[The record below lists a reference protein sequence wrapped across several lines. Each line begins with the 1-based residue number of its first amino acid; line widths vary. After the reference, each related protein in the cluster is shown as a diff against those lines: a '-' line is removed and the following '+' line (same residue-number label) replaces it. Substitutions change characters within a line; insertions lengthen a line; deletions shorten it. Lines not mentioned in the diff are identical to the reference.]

1 MLKPVESKVDF
12 IALEHEILEFW
23 EKNEI
28 FQKRVDANHGNPK
41 WSFLDGPIT
50 ANNPMG
56 VHHAWGRTYKDIFQR
71 YKAMK
76 GFDQRYQNGF
86 DCQGLWV
93 EVEVEKQLGFKS
105 KTDIEEYGIEKFVE
119 ACKERVRK
127 YSKIQTD
134 QSIRLGYWMDW
145 DNSYFTMS
153 DENNYTIWHFLK
165 TCHDRGWI
173 YKGNDVLPW
182 CIDCGAALSEHEIAT
197 EGYIER
203 THTAIY
209 IRFPL
214 MNAENESLL
223 VWTTTPWTLTSN
235 VSAAIKSD
243 MDYVKVKQG
252 DEFLYLAENRVEIL
266 KEKGSYEIVEKL
278 KGKKLLN
285 RSYEGP
291 FDSFEVQ
298 QGVEHK
304 VIEWV
309 DVNDEEG
316 TGIVHIAPGCGH
328 EDFILAKDLELAV
341 IAPLDEFGTY
351 LEGFGWLSGKNIRDV
366 NQEIFDDLKSR
377 GKLFKREQYT
387 HRYPICWRHKSDLAF
402 RLVDEWFISMDEF
415 RHDIMEITQQIQWIP
430 KWGED
435 QELDWLRNMDDWMI
449 SKKRYW
455 GLALPI
461 FECEE
466 CGNVAVIGS
475 RDELKE
481 RVVEGWDK
489 FKGNSPHRP
498 WVDAVKIK
506 CDKCDAIVSRIPD
519 VGNPWLDAG
528 IVPFSTMGYLDRPDY
543 WKEWFP
549 ADFITESFPGQF
561 RNWFYSLLAM
571 SAALEKK
578 PPFKTVL
585 GHALVKDE
593 KGDDMHKSDG
603 NAIWFEDA
611 AEEIG
616 VDVLRWMFTAQN
628 SEHNLLFG
636 YGAARE
642 IRKQLITL
650 WNVYSFFVTYARLDE
665 FDPSTEPAEKDF
677 TKLDRWVSARLG
689 QLILRAETAY
699 ESYHLNRLMK
709 QVVRFLDDLSN
720 WYVRRNR
727 RRFWKSE
734 NDSDKAAAY
743 QTLYIALKGV
753 LKVLAPVIPFV
764 SEAMYQ
770 NLVRGLES
778 DAPESI
784 HLCSFPEV
792 EPSAID
798 EEVIRDID
806 AVIKLVEMGRHA
818 RNKVNLK
825 IRQPLSKLQ
834 YAVSDDALA
843 KAFDQN
849 AGEIMDELNVKKIER
864 VSSPEEI
871 MKFSLKPNFKSLG
884 DKYGNEINQ
893 IRDLLAETDY
903 AEAAESLRGEGVISL
918 SNNGS
923 VYELSAEDVIV
934 QEDALDGKSAVSEKQ
949 LTVAVITE
957 LTEELIQEGIVRD
970 MIRSVQNMRKE
981 AGFNVEDRITVFCDA
996 EDDLK
1001 KALQSYENYF
1011 CNEVLAVNLSY
1022 NSAESEFSKKVEI
1035 RGQKV
1040 NYGISRFQKNRGN

>member
-197 EGYIER
+197 EGYVER

-481 RVVEGWDK
+481 RAVEGWDA
-489 FKGNSPHRP
+489 FEGNSPHRP

-506 CDKCDAIVSRIPD
+506 CDKCGAVVSRIPD

-593 KGDDMHKSDG
+593 KGDDMHKSAG

-628 SEHNLLFG
+628 PEHNLLFG

-677 TKLDRWVSARLG
+677 TKLDHWVSARLG
-689 QLILRAETAY
+689 QLILLAETAY

-792 EPSAID
+792 VPSVID

-864 VSSPEEI
+864 VSSPEKI

-884 DKYGNEINQ
+884 DKYGNELNQ

-934 QEDALDGKSAVSEKQ
+934 QEDVLDGKSAVSEKQ

>member
-145 DNSYFTMS
+145 DNSYYTMS

-197 EGYIER
+197 EGYVER

-209 IRFPL
+209 LRFPL
-214 MNAENESLL
+214 LDAENEALL

-328 EDFILAKDLELAV
+328 EDFILAKDLDLAV

-415 RHDIMEITQQIQWIP
+415 RHDIMEITQQIQWLP

-481 RVVEGWDK
+481 RAVEGWDA
-489 FKGNSPHRP
+489 FEGNSPHRP

-506 CDKCDAIVSRIPD
+506 CDKCGAVVSRIPD

-593 KGDDMHKSDG
+593 KGDDMHKSAG

-628 SEHNLLFG
+628 PEHNLLFG

-677 TKLDRWVSARLG
+677 TKLDHWVSARLG
-689 QLILRAETAY
+689 QLILLAETAY

-792 EPSAID
+792 VPSVID

-864 VSSPEEI
+864 VSSPEKI

-884 DKYGNEINQ
+884 DKYGNELNQ

-934 QEDALDGKSAVSEKQ
+934 QEDVLDGKSAVSEKQ

>member
-197 EGYIER
+197 EGYVER

-223 VWTTTPWTLTSN
+223 VWTTTPWTLSSN

-328 EDFILAKDLELAV
+328 EDFILAKDLDLAV

-481 RVVEGWDK
+481 RVVEGWDE

-506 CDKCDAIVSRIPD
+506 CDKCGAVVSRIPD

-593 KGDDMHKSDG
+593 KGDEMHKSAG

-628 SEHNLLFG
+628 PEHNLLFG

-699 ESYHLNRLMK
+699 KSYHLNRLMK

-864 VSSPEEI
+864 VSSPEKI

-884 DKYGNEINQ
+884 DKYGNELNQ

-996 EDDLK
+996 KDDLK

>member
-56 VHHAWGRTYKDIFQR
+56 VHHAWGRTYKDVFQR

-197 EGYIER
+197 EGYVER

-214 MNAENESLL
+214 MNTENESLL

-481 RVVEGWDK
+481 RVVEGWDE

-506 CDKCDAIVSRIPD
+506 CDKCGAVVSRIPD

-628 SEHNLLFG
+628 PEHNLLFG

>member
-197 EGYIER
+197 EGYVER

-214 MNAENESLL
+214 MNTENESLL
-223 VWTTTPWTLTSN
+223 IWTTTPWTLTSN

-461 FECEE
+461 FECDE
-466 CGNVAVIGS
+466 CGNVVVIGS

-481 RVVEGWDK
+481 RAVEGWDA
-489 FKGNSPHRP
+489 FEGNSPHRP

-506 CDKCDAIVSRIPD
+506 CDKCGAVVSRIPD

-528 IVPFSTMGYLDRPDY
+528 IVPFSTMGYLERPDY

-593 KGDDMHKSDG
+593 KGDEMHKSAG

-628 SEHNLLFG
+628 PEHNLLFG

-677 TKLDRWVSARLG
+677 TKLDHWVSARLG
-689 QLILRAETAY
+689 QLILLAETAY

-743 QTLYIALKGV
+743 HTLYLALKGV

-923 VYELSAEDVIV
+923 VYELFAEDVIV

>member
-56 VHHAWGRTYKDIFQR
+56 VHHAWGRTYKDVFQR

-197 EGYIER
+197 EGYVER

-252 DEFLYLAENRVEIL
+252 NEFLYLAENRVEIL

-466 CGNVAVIGS
+466 CGNIAVIGS

-506 CDKCDAIVSRIPD
+506 CDKCGAVVSRIPD

-628 SEHNLLFG
+628 PEHNLLFG

>member
-56 VHHAWGRTYKDIFQR
+56 VHHAWGRTYKDVFQR

-197 EGYIER
+197 EGYVER

-415 RHDIMEITQQIQWIP
+415 RHDIMEITQQIQWLP

-481 RVVEGWDK
+481 RAVEGWDA
-489 FKGNSPHRP
+489 FEGNSPHRP

-506 CDKCDAIVSRIPD
+506 CDKCGAVVSRIPD

-628 SEHNLLFG
+628 PEHNLLFG

-884 DKYGNEINQ
+884 DKYGNELNQ

>member
-145 DNSYFTMS
+145 DNSYYTMS

-197 EGYIER
+197 EGYVER

-209 IRFPL
+209 LRFPL
-214 MNAENESLL
+214 LDAENESLL
-223 VWTTTPWTLTSN
+223 VWTTTPWTLSSN

-328 EDFILAKDLELAV
+328 EDFILAKDLDLAV

-475 RDELKE
+475 RDELKQ
-481 RVVEGWDK
+481 RAVEGWDE

-506 CDKCDAIVSRIPD
+506 CDKCGAVVSRIPD

-593 KGDDMHKSDG
+593 KGDEMHKSAG

-628 SEHNLLFG
+628 PEHNLLFG

-677 TKLDRWVSARLG
+677 TKLDHWVSARLG
-689 QLILRAETAY
+689 QLILLAETAY

-792 EPSAID
+792 VPSVID

-864 VSSPEEI
+864 VSSPEKI

-884 DKYGNEINQ
+884 DKYGNELNQ

-934 QEDALDGKSAVSEKQ
+934 QEDVLDGKSAVSEKQ

>member
-23 EKNEI
+23 EKNKI

-197 EGYIER
+197 EGYVER

-214 MNAENESLL
+214 MNTENESLL

-328 EDFILAKDLELAV
+328 EDFILAKDLDLAV

-366 NQEIFDDLKSR
+366 NQEIFDDLKNR

-415 RHDIMEITQQIQWIP
+415 RHDIMEITQQIQWLP

-481 RVVEGWDK
+481 RVVEGWDE

-506 CDKCDAIVSRIPD
+506 CDKCGAVVSRIPD

-528 IVPFSTMGYLDRPDY
+528 IVPFSTMGYLERPDY

-593 KGDDMHKSDG
+593 KGDEMHKSAG

-628 SEHNLLFG
+628 PEHNLLFG

-884 DKYGNEINQ
+884 DKYGNELNQ

>member
-197 EGYIER
+197 EGYVER

-209 IRFPL
+209 LRFPL
-214 MNAENESLL
+214 LDAENESLL
-223 VWTTTPWTLTSN
+223 VWTTTPWTLSSN

-328 EDFILAKDLELAV
+328 EDFILAKDLDLAV

-475 RDELKE
+475 RDELKQ
-481 RVVEGWDK
+481 RAVEGWDE

-506 CDKCDAIVSRIPD
+506 CDKCGAVVSRIPD

-593 KGDDMHKSDG
+593 KGDDMHKSAG

-628 SEHNLLFG
+628 PEHNLLFG

-677 TKLDRWVSARLG
+677 TKLDHWVSARLG
-689 QLILRAETAY
+689 QLILLAETAY

-792 EPSAID
+792 VPSVID

-864 VSSPEEI
+864 VSSPEKI

-884 DKYGNEINQ
+884 DKYGNELNQ

-934 QEDALDGKSAVSEKQ
+934 QEDVLDGKSAVSEKQ

>member
-197 EGYIER
+197 EGYVER

-328 EDFILAKDLELAV
+328 EDFILAKDLDLAV

-481 RVVEGWDK
+481 RVVEGWDE

-506 CDKCDAIVSRIPD
+506 CDKCGAVVSRIPD

-593 KGDDMHKSDG
+593 KGDDMHKSAG

-628 SEHNLLFG
+628 PEHNLLFG

-792 EPSAID
+792 VPSVID

-884 DKYGNEINQ
+884 DKYGNELNQ

-923 VYELSAEDVIV
+923 VYELFAEDIIV

-1011 CNEVLAVNLSY
+1011 CNEVLAVNLTY

>member
-197 EGYIER
+197 EGYVER
-203 THTAIY
+203 THTAVY

-214 MNAENESLL
+214 MNTENESLL

-415 RHDIMEITQQIQWIP
+415 RHDIMEITQQIQWLP

-481 RVVEGWDK
+481 RVVEGWDE

-506 CDKCDAIVSRIPD
+506 CDKCGAVVSRIPD

-528 IVPFSTMGYLDRPDY
+528 IVPFSTMGYLERPDY

-593 KGDDMHKSDG
+593 KGDDMHKSAG

-628 SEHNLLFG
+628 PEHNLLFG

-677 TKLDRWVSARLG
+677 TKLDHWVSARLG
-689 QLILRAETAY
+689 QLILLAETAY
-699 ESYHLNRLMK
+699 ASYHLNRLMK

>member
-197 EGYIER
+197 EGYVER

-328 EDFILAKDLELAV
+328 EDFILAKDLDLAV

-481 RVVEGWDK
+481 RAVEGWDA
-489 FKGNSPHRP
+489 FEGNSPHRP

-506 CDKCDAIVSRIPD
+506 CDKCGAVVSRIPD

-593 KGDDMHKSDG
+593 KGDDMHKSAG

-628 SEHNLLFG
+628 PEHNLLFG

-677 TKLDRWVSARLG
+677 TKLDHWVSARLG
-689 QLILRAETAY
+689 QLILLAETAY

-792 EPSAID
+792 VPSVID

-884 DKYGNEINQ
+884 DKYGNELNQ

-923 VYELSAEDVIV
+923 VYELFAEDVIV

>member
-197 EGYIER
+197 EGYVER

-209 IRFPL
+209 LRFPL
-214 MNAENESLL
+214 LDAENESLL

-328 EDFILAKDLELAV
+328 EDFILAKDLDLAV

-481 RVVEGWDK
+481 RAVEGWDA
-489 FKGNSPHRP
+489 FEGNSPHRP

-506 CDKCDAIVSRIPD
+506 CDKCGAVVSRIPD

-593 KGDDMHKSDG
+593 KGDDMHKSAG

-628 SEHNLLFG
+628 PEHNLLFG

-677 TKLDRWVSARLG
+677 TKLDHWVSARLG
-689 QLILRAETAY
+689 QLILLAETAY

-792 EPSAID
+792 VPSVID

-884 DKYGNEINQ
+884 DKYGNELNQ

-934 QEDALDGKSAVSEKQ
+934 QEDVLDGKSAVSEKQ

>member
-145 DNSYFTMS
+145 DNSYYTMS

-197 EGYIER
+197 EGYVER

-209 IRFPL
+209 LRFPL
-214 MNAENESLL
+214 LDAENESLL
-223 VWTTTPWTLTSN
+223 VWTTTPWTLSSN

-328 EDFILAKDLELAV
+328 EDFILAKDLDLAV

-461 FECEE
+461 FECDE
-466 CGNVAVIGS
+466 CGNVVVIGS

-481 RVVEGWDK
+481 RAVEGWDA
-489 FKGNSPHRP
+489 FEGNSPHRP

-506 CDKCDAIVSRIPD
+506 CDKCGAVVSRIPD

-593 KGDDMHKSDG
+593 KGDDMHKSAG

-628 SEHNLLFG
+628 PEHNLLFG

-677 TKLDRWVSARLG
+677 TKLDHWVSARLG
-689 QLILRAETAY
+689 QLILLAETAY
-699 ESYHLNRLMK
+699 ESYHLNHLMK

-792 EPSAID
+792 VPSVID

-884 DKYGNEINQ
+884 DKYGNELNQ

-934 QEDALDGKSAVSEKQ
+934 QEDVLDGKSAVSEKQ

>member
-145 DNSYFTMS
+145 DNSYYTMS

-197 EGYIER
+197 EGYVER

-328 EDFILAKDLELAV
+328 EDFILAKDLDLAV

-475 RDELKE
+475 RDELKQ
-481 RVVEGWDK
+481 RAVEGWDE

-506 CDKCDAIVSRIPD
+506 CDKCGAVVSRIPD

-593 KGDDMHKSDG
+593 KGDDMHKSAG

-628 SEHNLLFG
+628 PEHNLLFG

-677 TKLDRWVSARLG
+677 TKLDHWVSARLG
-689 QLILRAETAY
+689 QLILLAETAY

-792 EPSAID
+792 VPSVID

-864 VSSPEEI
+864 VSSPEKI

-884 DKYGNEINQ
+884 DKYGNELNQ

-903 AEAAESLRGEGVISL
+903 AEATENLRGEGVISL

-934 QEDALDGKSAVSEKQ
+934 QEDVLDGKSAVSEKQ

>member
-23 EKNEI
+23 EKNKI

-197 EGYIER
+197 EGYVER

-328 EDFILAKDLELAV
+328 EDFILAKDLDLAV

-415 RHDIMEITQQIQWIP
+415 RHDIMEITRQIQWIP

-481 RVVEGWDK
+481 RVVEGWDE

-506 CDKCDAIVSRIPD
+506 CDKCGAVVSRIPD

-593 KGDDMHKSDG
+593 KGDEMHKSAG

-628 SEHNLLFG
+628 PEHNLLFG

-677 TKLDRWVSARLG
+677 TKLDHWVSARLG
-689 QLILRAETAY
+689 QLILLAETAY
-699 ESYHLNRLMK
+699 ASYHLNRLMK

-792 EPSAID
+792 VPSVID

-884 DKYGNEINQ
+884 DKYGNELNQ

-923 VYELSAEDVIV
+923 VYELFAEDVIV

>member
-56 VHHAWGRTYKDIFQR
+56 VHHAWGRTYKDVFQR

-197 EGYIER
+197 EGYVER

-328 EDFILAKDLELAV
+328 EDFILAKDLDLAV

-415 RHDIMEITQQIQWIP
+415 RHDIMEITQQIQWLP

-466 CGNVAVIGS
+466 CGNIAVIGS

-481 RVVEGWDK
+481 RVVEGWDE

-506 CDKCDAIVSRIPD
+506 CDKCGAVVSRIPD

-628 SEHNLLFG
+628 PEHNLLFG

>member
-23 EKNEI
+23 EKNKI

-197 EGYIER
+197 EGYVER

-328 EDFILAKDLELAV
+328 EDFILAKDLDLAV

-481 RVVEGWDK
+481 RVVEGWDE

-506 CDKCDAIVSRIPD
+506 CDKCGAVVSRIPD

-593 KGDDMHKSDG
+593 KGDDMHKSAG

-628 SEHNLLFG
+628 PEHNLLFG

-677 TKLDRWVSARLG
+677 TKLDHWVSARLG
-689 QLILRAETAY
+689 QLILLAETAY

-792 EPSAID
+792 VPSVID

-864 VSSPEEI
+864 VSSPEKI

-884 DKYGNEINQ
+884 DKYGNELNQ

-934 QEDALDGKSAVSEKQ
+934 QEDVLDGKSAVSEKQ

>member
-197 EGYIER
+197 EGYVER

-328 EDFILAKDLELAV
+328 EDFILAKDLDLAV

-481 RVVEGWDK
+481 RAVEGWDA
-489 FKGNSPHRP
+489 FEGNSPHRP

-506 CDKCDAIVSRIPD
+506 CDKCGAVVSRIPD

-593 KGDDMHKSDG
+593 KGDDMHKSAG

-628 SEHNLLFG
+628 PEHNLLFG

-677 TKLDRWVSARLG
+677 TKLDHWVSARLG
-689 QLILRAETAY
+689 QLILLAETAY

-792 EPSAID
+792 VPSVID

-864 VSSPEEI
+864 VSSPEKI

-884 DKYGNEINQ
+884 DKYGNELNQ

-934 QEDALDGKSAVSEKQ
+934 QEDVLDGKSAVSEKQ

>member
-56 VHHAWGRTYKDIFQR
+56 VHHAWGRTYKDVFQR

-197 EGYIER
+197 EGYVER

-415 RHDIMEITQQIQWIP
+415 RHDIMEITQQIQWLP

-481 RVVEGWDK
+481 RVVEGWDE

-506 CDKCDAIVSRIPD
+506 CDKCGAVVSRIPD

-628 SEHNLLFG
+628 PEHNLLFG

-884 DKYGNEINQ
+884 DKYGNELNQ

>member
-23 EKNEI
+23 EKNKI

-145 DNSYFTMS
+145 DHSYFTMS

-197 EGYIER
+197 EGYVER

-214 MNAENESLL
+214 INAENESLL

-328 EDFILAKDLELAV
+328 EDFILAKDLDLAV

-475 RDELKE
+475 RDELKQ
-481 RVVEGWDK
+481 RAVEGWDE

-506 CDKCDAIVSRIPD
+506 CDKCGAVVSRIPD

-593 KGDDMHKSDG
+593 KGDDMHKSAG

-628 SEHNLLFG
+628 PEHNLLFG

-677 TKLDRWVSARLG
+677 TKLDHWVSARLG
-689 QLILRAETAY
+689 QLILLAETAY

-792 EPSAID
+792 VPSVID

-864 VSSPEEI
+864 VSSPEKI

-934 QEDALDGKSAVSEKQ
+934 QEDVLDGKSAVSEKQ

>member
-56 VHHAWGRTYKDIFQR
+56 VHHAWGRTYKDVFQR

-197 EGYIER
+197 EGYVER

-481 RVVEGWDK
+481 RVVEGWDE

-506 CDKCDAIVSRIPD
+506 CDKCGAVVSRIPD

-593 KGDDMHKSDG
+593 KGDDMHKSAG

-628 SEHNLLFG
+628 PEHNLLFG

-792 EPSAID
+792 VPSVID

-884 DKYGNEINQ
+884 DKYGNELNQ

>member
-197 EGYIER
+197 EGYVER

-328 EDFILAKDLELAV
+328 EDFILAKDLDLAV

-481 RVVEGWDK
+481 RVVEGWDE

-506 CDKCDAIVSRIPD
+506 CDKCGAVVSRIPD

-593 KGDDMHKSDG
+593 KGDDMHKSAG

-628 SEHNLLFG
+628 PEHNLLFG

-884 DKYGNEINQ
+884 DKYGNELNQ

>member
-197 EGYIER
+197 EGYVER

-209 IRFPL
+209 LRFPL
-214 MNAENESLL
+214 LDAENESLL
-223 VWTTTPWTLTSN
+223 VWTTTPWTLSSN

-328 EDFILAKDLELAV
+328 EDFILAKDLDLAV

-481 RVVEGWDK
+481 RVVEGWDE

-506 CDKCDAIVSRIPD
+506 CDKCGAVVSRIPD

-628 SEHNLLFG
+628 PEHNLLFG

-689 QLILRAETAY
+689 QLILLAETAY

-792 EPSAID
+792 VPSVID

-884 DKYGNEINQ
+884 DKYGNELNQ

-923 VYELSAEDVIV
+923 VYELFAEDVIV

-1011 CNEVLAVNLSY
+1011 CNEVLAVNLTY

>member
-145 DNSYFTMS
+145 DNSYYTMS

-197 EGYIER
+197 EGYVER

-328 EDFILAKDLELAV
+328 EDFILAKDLDLAV

-466 CGNVAVIGS
+466 CGNGAVIGS

-481 RVVEGWDK
+481 RGVEGWDA
-489 FKGNSPHRP
+489 FEGNSPHRP

-506 CDKCDAIVSRIPD
+506 CDKCGAVVSRIPD

-593 KGDDMHKSDG
+593 KGDDMHKSAG

-628 SEHNLLFG
+628 PEHNLLFG

-677 TKLDRWVSARLG
+677 TKLDHWVSARLG
-689 QLILRAETAY
+689 QLILLAETAY

-720 WYVRRNR
+720 WYDRRNR

-864 VSSPEEI
+864 VSSPEKI

-884 DKYGNEINQ
+884 DKYGNELNQ

-903 AEAAESLRGEGVISL
+903 AEATENLRGEGVISL

-934 QEDALDGKSAVSEKQ
+934 QEDVLDGKSAVSEKQ

>member
-197 EGYIER
+197 EGYVER

-209 IRFPL
+209 LRFPL
-214 MNAENESLL
+214 LDAENESLL
-223 VWTTTPWTLTSN
+223 VWTTTPWTLSSN

-328 EDFILAKDLELAV
+328 EDFILAKDLDLAV

-461 FECEE
+461 FECDE
-466 CGNVAVIGS
+466 CGNVVVIGS

-481 RVVEGWDK
+481 RAVEGWDA
-489 FKGNSPHRP
+489 FEGNSPHRP

-506 CDKCDAIVSRIPD
+506 CDKCGAVVSRIPD

-593 KGDDMHKSDG
+593 KGDDMHKSAG

-628 SEHNLLFG
+628 PEHNLLFG

-677 TKLDRWVSARLG
+677 TKLDHWVSARLG
-689 QLILRAETAY
+689 QLILLAETAY

-792 EPSAID
+792 VPSVID

-864 VSSPEEI
+864 VSSPEKI

-884 DKYGNEINQ
+884 DKYGNELNQ

-923 VYELSAEDVIV
+923 VYELFAEDVIV

>member
-56 VHHAWGRTYKDIFQR
+56 VHHAWGRTYKDVFQR

-197 EGYIER
+197 EGYVER

-328 EDFILAKDLELAV
+328 EDFILAKDLDLAV

-481 RVVEGWDK
+481 RVVEGWDE

-506 CDKCDAIVSRIPD
+506 CDKCGAVVSRIPD

-593 KGDDMHKSDG
+593 KGDDMHKSAG

-628 SEHNLLFG
+628 PEHNLLFG

-792 EPSAID
+792 VPSVID

-884 DKYGNEINQ
+884 DKYGNELNQ

-934 QEDALDGKSAVSEKQ
+934 QEDVLDGKSAVSEKQ

>member
-197 EGYIER
+197 EGYVER

-209 IRFPL
+209 LRFPL
-214 MNAENESLL
+214 LDAENESLL
-223 VWTTTPWTLTSN
+223 VWTTTPWTLSSN

-328 EDFILAKDLELAV
+328 EDFILAKDLDLAV

-475 RDELKE
+475 RDELKQ
-481 RVVEGWDK
+481 RAVEGWDE

-506 CDKCDAIVSRIPD
+506 CDKCGAVVSRIPD

-593 KGDDMHKSDG
+593 KGDEMHKSAG

-628 SEHNLLFG
+628 PEHNLLFG

-677 TKLDRWVSARLG
+677 TKLDHWVSARLG
-689 QLILRAETAY
+689 QLILLAETAY

-884 DKYGNEINQ
+884 DKYGNELNQ

-934 QEDALDGKSAVSEKQ
+934 QEDVLDGKSAVSEKQ

>member
-197 EGYIER
+197 EGYVER

-209 IRFPL
+209 LRFPL
-214 MNAENESLL
+214 LDAENESLL

-328 EDFILAKDLELAV
+328 EDFILAKDLDLAV

-506 CDKCDAIVSRIPD
+506 CDKCGAVVSRIPD

-628 SEHNLLFG
+628 PEHNLLFG

-884 DKYGNEINQ
+884 DKYGNELNQ

-923 VYELSAEDVIV
+923 VYELFAEDVIV

>member
-1 MLKPVESKVDF
+1 
-12 IALEHEILEFW
+12 
-23 EKNEI
+23 
-28 FQKRVDANHGNPK
+28 
-41 WSFLDGPIT
+41 
-50 ANNPMG
+50 
-56 VHHAWGRTYKDIFQR
+56 
-71 YKAMK
+71 
-76 GFDQRYQNGF
+76 
-86 DCQGLWV
+86 
-93 EVEVEKQLGFKS
+93 
-105 KTDIEEYGIEKFVE
+105 
-119 ACKERVRK
+119 
-127 YSKIQTD
+127 
-134 QSIRLGYWMDW
+134 
-145 DNSYFTMS
+145 
-153 DENNYTIWHFLK
+153 
-165 TCHDRGWI
+165 
-173 YKGNDVLPW
+173 
-182 CIDCGAALSEHEIAT
+182 
-197 EGYIER
+197 
-203 THTAIY
+203 
-209 IRFPL
+209 
-214 MNAENESLL
+214 
-223 VWTTTPWTLTSN
+223 
-235 VSAAIKSD
+235 
-243 MDYVKVKQG
+243 
-252 DEFLYLAENRVEIL
+252 
-266 KEKGSYEIVEKL
+266 
-278 KGKKLLN
+278 
-285 RSYEGP
+285 
-291 FDSFEVQ
+291 
-298 QGVEHK
+298 
-304 VIEWV
+304 
-309 DVNDEEG
+309 
-316 TGIVHIAPGCGH
+316 
-328 EDFILAKDLELAV
+328 
-341 IAPLDEFGTY
+341 
-351 LEGFGWLSGKNIRDV
+351 
-366 NQEIFDDLKSR
+366 
-377 GKLFKREQYT
+377 
-387 HRYPICWRHKSDLAF
+387 
-402 RLVDEWFISMDEF
+402 
-415 RHDIMEITQQIQWIP
+415 
-430 KWGED
+430 
-435 QELDWLRNMDDWMI
+435 
-449 SKKRYW
+449 
-455 GLALPI
+455 
-461 FECEE
+461 
-466 CGNVAVIGS
+466 
-475 RDELKE
+475 
-481 RVVEGWDK
+481 
-489 FKGNSPHRP
+489 
-498 WVDAVKIK
+498 
-506 CDKCDAIVSRIPD
+506 
-519 VGNPWLDAG
+519 
-528 IVPFSTMGYLDRPDY
+528 
-543 WKEWFP
+543 
-549 ADFITESFPGQF
+549 
-561 RNWFYSLLAM
+561 M

-593 KGDDMHKSDG
+593 KGDEMHKSAG

-628 SEHNLLFG
+628 PEHNLLFG

-677 TKLDRWVSARLG
+677 TKLDHWVSARLG
-689 QLILRAETAY
+689 QLILLAETAY
-699 ESYHLNRLMK
+699 ASYHLNRLMK

-784 HLCSFPEV
+784 HLCSFPDV

-884 DKYGNEINQ
+884 DKYGNELNQ

-923 VYELSAEDVIV
+923 VYELFAEDVIV

-1011 CNEVLAVNLSY
+1011 CNEVLAVNLTY

>member
-23 EKNEI
+23 EKNKI

-105 KTDIEEYGIEKFVE
+105 KTDIEKYGIEKFVE

-197 EGYIER
+197 EGYVER

-328 EDFILAKDLELAV
+328 EDFILAKDLDLAV

-415 RHDIMEITQQIQWIP
+415 RHDIMEITRQIQWIP

-481 RVVEGWDK
+481 RVVEGWDE

-506 CDKCDAIVSRIPD
+506 CDKCGAVVSRIPD

-593 KGDDMHKSDG
+593 KGDDMHKSAG

-628 SEHNLLFG
+628 PEHNLLFG

-677 TKLDRWVSARLG
+677 TKLDHWVSARLG
-689 QLILRAETAY
+689 QLILLAETAY

-792 EPSAID
+792 VPSVID

-884 DKYGNEINQ
+884 DKYGNELNQ

-934 QEDALDGKSAVSEKQ
+934 QEDVLDGKSAVSEKQ

>member
-145 DNSYFTMS
+145 DNSYYTMS

-197 EGYIER
+197 EGYVER

-209 IRFPL
+209 LRFPL
-214 MNAENESLL
+214 LDAENESLL

-328 EDFILAKDLELAV
+328 EDFILAKDLDLAV

-481 RVVEGWDK
+481 RVVEGWDE

-506 CDKCDAIVSRIPD
+506 CDKCGAVVSRIPD

-593 KGDDMHKSDG
+593 KGDDMHKSAG

-628 SEHNLLFG
+628 PEHNLLFG

-677 TKLDRWVSARLG
+677 TKLDHWVSARLG
-689 QLILRAETAY
+689 QLILLAETAY

-792 EPSAID
+792 VPSVID

-884 DKYGNEINQ
+884 DKYGNELNQ

-934 QEDALDGKSAVSEKQ
+934 QEDVLDGKSAVSEKQ

>member
-197 EGYIER
+197 EGYVEK

-328 EDFILAKDLELAV
+328 EDFILAKDLDLAV

-481 RVVEGWDK
+481 RVVEGWDE

-506 CDKCDAIVSRIPD
+506 CDKCGAVVSRIPD

-628 SEHNLLFG
+628 PEHNLLFG

-884 DKYGNEINQ
+884 DKYGNELNQ

>member
-197 EGYIER
+197 EGYVER

-209 IRFPL
+209 LRFPL
-214 MNAENESLL
+214 LDAENESLL

-328 EDFILAKDLELAV
+328 EDFILAKDLDLAV

-481 RVVEGWDK
+481 RVVEGWDA
-489 FKGNSPHRP
+489 FEGNSPHRP

-506 CDKCDAIVSRIPD
+506 CDKCGAVVSRIPD

-593 KGDDMHKSDG
+593 KGDDMHKSAG

-628 SEHNLLFG
+628 PEHNLLFG

-677 TKLDRWVSARLG
+677 TKLDHWVSARLG
-689 QLILRAETAY
+689 QLILLAETAY

-792 EPSAID
+792 VPSVID

-884 DKYGNEINQ
+884 DKYGNELNQ

-923 VYELSAEDVIV
+923 VYELFAEDVIV

>member
-23 EKNEI
+23 EKNKI

-56 VHHAWGRTYKDIFQR
+56 VHHAWGRTYKDVFQR

-197 EGYIER
+197 EGYVER

-328 EDFILAKDLELAV
+328 EDFILAKDLDLAV

-481 RVVEGWDK
+481 RVVEGWDE

-506 CDKCDAIVSRIPD
+506 CDKCGAVVSRIPD

-593 KGDDMHKSDG
+593 KGDDMHKSAG

-628 SEHNLLFG
+628 PEHNLLFG

-677 TKLDRWVSARLG
+677 TKLDHWVSARLG
-689 QLILRAETAY
+689 QLILLAETAY
-699 ESYHLNRLMK
+699 ASYHLNRLMK

-903 AEAAESLRGEGVISL
+903 AEATENLRGEGVISL

>member
-56 VHHAWGRTYKDIFQR
+56 VHHAWGRTYKDVFQR

-197 EGYIER
+197 EGYVER

-481 RVVEGWDK
+481 RVVEGWDE

-628 SEHNLLFG
+628 PEHNLLFG

>member
-197 EGYIER
+197 EGYVER

-209 IRFPL
+209 LRFPL
-214 MNAENESLL
+214 LDAENESLL
-223 VWTTTPWTLTSN
+223 VWTTTPWTLSSN

-252 DEFLYLAENRVEIL
+252 DEFFYLAENRVEIL

-328 EDFILAKDLELAV
+328 EDFILAKDLDLAV

-481 RVVEGWDK
+481 RVVEGWDE

-506 CDKCDAIVSRIPD
+506 CDKCGAVVSRIPD

-593 KGDDMHKSDG
+593 KGDDMHKSAG

-628 SEHNLLFG
+628 PEHNLLFG

-677 TKLDRWVSARLG
+677 TKLDHWVSARLG
-689 QLILRAETAY
+689 QLILLAETAY
-699 ESYHLNRLMK
+699 ASYHLNRLMK

-792 EPSAID
+792 VPSVID

-884 DKYGNEINQ
+884 DKYGNELNQ

-903 AEAAESLRGEGVISL
+903 AEATENLRGEGVISL

-934 QEDALDGKSAVSEKQ
+934 QEDVLDGKSAVSEKQ

-1011 CNEVLAVNLSY
+1011 CNEVLAVNLTY

>member
-145 DNSYFTMS
+145 DNSYYTMS

-197 EGYIER
+197 EGYVER

-209 IRFPL
+209 LRFPL
-214 MNAENESLL
+214 LDAENESLL
-223 VWTTTPWTLTSN
+223 VWTTTPWTLSSN

-328 EDFILAKDLELAV
+328 EDFILAKDLDLAV

-475 RDELKE
+475 RDELKQ
-481 RVVEGWDK
+481 RAVEGWDE

-506 CDKCDAIVSRIPD
+506 CDKCGAVVSRIPD

-593 KGDDMHKSDG
+593 KGDEMHKSAG

-628 SEHNLLFG
+628 PEHNLLFG

-792 EPSAID
+792 VPSVID

-864 VSSPEEI
+864 VSSPEKI

-884 DKYGNEINQ
+884 DKYGNELNQ

-903 AEAAESLRGEGVISL
+903 AEATENLRGEGVISL

-923 VYELSAEDVIV
+923 VYELFAEDVIV